1 MTNAVVDVG
10 SEYDTVAICKYMNI
24 VKGVEAL
31 PAVKTSFIFNR
42 IYVLCV
48 KKKTTT
54 TAMTDTEE
62 MGPVFTEPA
71 PPSLL
76 GSLYITVG
84 FCDAGL
90 ESKKNSVLTN
100 YFLSESEIIFYLRIS
115 KYFLL

>member
-48 KKKTTT
+48 KKKKNNNSNDRYRRNGT
-54 TAMTDTEE
+54 
-62 MGPVFTEPA
+62 
-71 PPSLL
+71 SLHRA
-76 GSLYITVG
+76 STP
-84 FCDAGL
+84 
-90 ESKKNSVLTN
+90 
-100 YFLSESEIIFYLRIS
+100 
-115 KYFLL
+115 